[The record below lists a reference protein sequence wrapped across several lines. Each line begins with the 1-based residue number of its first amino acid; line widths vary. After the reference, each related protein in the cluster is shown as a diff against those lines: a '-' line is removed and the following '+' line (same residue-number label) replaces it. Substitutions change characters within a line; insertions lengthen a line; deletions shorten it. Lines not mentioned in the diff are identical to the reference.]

1 MTTKRASLLAGTAA
15 ALSLGIAFSASAA
28 NIVLINFDP
37 DGAGLN
43 DPTPVEPTGLNPGR
57 TLGEQRQVAFY
68 FAAQLW
74 GSVLESDATIF
85 VGASFQPLLCTP
97 TSGVL
102 GSAGTT
108 FVFAN
113 FPGAP
118 KAQTW
123 YGSAL
128 ADALFGADL
137 NPGFIDINSRFNS
150 SIGTDPNCL
159 GGRGWY
165 YGLDHNV
172 PGADFDFL
180 NVVMHEIGHGLGVQG
195 FSSLSTG
202 ALFLG
207 QPGIYSHFTFDNT
220 LLKNWAEMTN
230 AERLASSVNDG
241 KVVWSGPE
249 VFAQTPQVLAPRPV
263 MDINSPASIA
273 GTVDVQNAS
282 FGPSLTLAGTTGNVV
297 LADDGTG
304 ATADGCEPL
313 VNSVAGQ
320 IALIDRG
327 GCTFTS
333 KVANAQAAGAI
344 AAIVANNVARGPA
357 VMGGS
362 DPTIVIPS
370 VGITLAQ
377 GNAIKGELAN
387 GVNVTLKVDDVLLA
401 GADNAGQVKL
411 YMPTTV
417 APGSTRSHFDTS
429 ASPNL
434 LMEPSINTTLRAAT
448 NLDLTPALLEDE
460 GWETNGGDASIAGC
474 STGVPVYR
482 DGGAT
487 VGAAVQAHAAV
498 CAAFGANHGGFV
510 SCMAQVTNSLKARG
524 LISGAQQGRVQRC
537 SARAPIP

>member
-1 MTTKRASLLAGTAA
+1 MIGKRVSLLTGAA
-15 ALSLGIAFSASAA
+15 AVLGLGIACSASAA

-43 DPTPVEPTGLNPGR
+43 DPTPVVPTGLNPGR

-74 GSVLESDATIF
+74 GSVLESDATIY
-85 VGASFQPLLCTP
+85 VGASFQPLTCTP
-97 TSGVL
+97 TGAVL

-108 FVFAN
+108 FVFSD
-113 FPGAP
+113 FPEAP
-118 KAQTW
+118 KPGTW
-123 YGSAL
+123 YSSAL
-128 ADALFGADL
+128 ADALSGEDL

-150 SIGTDPNCL
+150 LIGTDPSCL

-172 PGADFDFL
+172 PGADIDFL

-195 FSSLSTG
+195 FSNLATG
-202 ALFLG
+202 SLFLG
-207 QPGIYSHFTFDNT
+207 LPAIYSHFTFDNT
-220 LLKNWAEMTN
+220 LLKNWVEMTN
-230 AERLASSVNDG
+230 AERVSSAVNDG
-241 KVVWSGPE
+241 NVVWSGPE
-249 VFAQTPQVLAPRPV
+249 VFAQTPMVLGPRPV

-273 GTVDVQNAS
+273 GTINVQAAS
-282 FGPSLTLAGTTGNVV
+282 FGPALTLAGTTGNVV
-297 LADDGTG
+297 LADDGVG
-304 ATADGCEPL
+304 ATADGCTPL
-313 VNSVAGQ
+313 LNSVAGQ
-320 IALIDRG
+320 VVLIDRG
-327 GCTFTS
+327 SCTFTT

-344 AAIVANNVARGPA
+344 AAIVANNVAGGPA
-357 VMGGS
+357 SMGGA
-362 DPTIVIPS
+362 DATIVIPS
-370 VGITLAQ
+370 VGITLEQ
-377 GNAIKGELAN
+377 GNAIKGELAT
-387 GVNVTLKVDDVLLA
+387 GVNVTIKLDDTLLA

-411 YMPTTV
+411 YMPTV
-417 APGSTRSHFDTS
+417 LAPGSTRSHFDTS
-429 ASPNL
+429 AEPNL
-434 LMEPSINTTLRAAT
+434 LMEPAINTTLRAAT

-460 GWETNGGDASIAGC
+460 GWETNGGDASVAGC

-510 SCMAQVTNSLKARG
+510 SCMAQATNSLKARG

-537 SARAPIP
+537 SARARIP